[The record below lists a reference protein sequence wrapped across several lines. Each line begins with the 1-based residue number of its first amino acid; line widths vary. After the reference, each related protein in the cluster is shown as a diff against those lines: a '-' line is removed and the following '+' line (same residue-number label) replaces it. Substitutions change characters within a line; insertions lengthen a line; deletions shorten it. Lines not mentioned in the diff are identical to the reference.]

1 MDVNRATHF
10 DLGFRLCRAF
20 CFRILVVA
28 GHVRAE
34 DGDLV
39 VVAAVLGGELAALG
53 RAVAE
58 AADLA
63 LFRGSTRP
71 AAVVNPH

>member
-1 MDVNRATHF
+1 MHDCPK
-10 DLGFRLCRAF
+10 LQMRAF
-20 CFRILVVA
+20 PKLQKGGDLKRKD
-28 GHVRAE
+28 VRAE